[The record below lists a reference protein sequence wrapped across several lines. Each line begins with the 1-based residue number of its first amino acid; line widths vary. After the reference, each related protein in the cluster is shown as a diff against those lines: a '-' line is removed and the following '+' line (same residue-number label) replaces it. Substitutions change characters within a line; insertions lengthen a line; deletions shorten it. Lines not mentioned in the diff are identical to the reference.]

1 MCRSF
6 SRRGD
11 VVEAA
16 LAHITLSL
24 LSDQLTL
31 KYNTVKVNVNV
42 NEF

>member
-24 LSDQLTL
+24 LSDQLTFTS
-31 KYNTVKVNVNV
+31 NVKR
-42 NEF
+42 EKRAGI